1 MRFLPTP
8 ERLFGK
14 PVNSSRACAMLLL
27 LVLAGLSAG
36 HAQDEIKK
44 RQAELQA
51 IRDQIK
57 VFEERIREQQ
67 KSERAT
73 LELLDNYDRKGTLLR
88 ALITRLRNDE
98 QYLQNRI
105 AATRTGMEKLEGQ
118 LAFLKK
124 HYAAY
129 VTSIYKTGRTRDF
142 ELLLSSTSINQVYI
156 RNQYLKRFTEQ
167 RKRDAEGIGV
177 KRKQVEDKQ
186 AQLNIQLS
194 EEQRLIA
201 EKGAEEERLAELA
214 ADRRDALG
222 KIRKDKKSAQREID
236 RQMKAAKDL
245 EGMIAEL
252 IEADR
257 IRKEREAEEARRT
270 RIAPPVRAGGGF
282 ENRKGKLRWPVSEG
296 TVVAHFGNQ
305 THPTLKTITQNT
317 GIDIA
322 AKVGSPVSSVADGE
336 ISKIWWLPSYGNL
349 VIIDHGGSFYT
360 VYTHLGEI
368 NSAEGEKVKEGDVIG
383 YTGEALNGPRLH
395 FEIWKGKEKQNPE
408 QWLGR

>member
-1 MRFLPTP
+1 MSTP
-8 ERLFGK
+8 
-14 PVNSSRACAMLLL
+14 RACAAVIV
-27 LVLAGLSAG
+27 LVLAGLAG
-36 HAQDEIKK
+36 VRAQDEIKK
-44 RQAELQA
+44 RQDELQA

-57 VFEERIREQQ
+57 TYEEKIREQQ
-67 KSERAT
+67 KSERTT
-73 LELLDNYDRKGTLLR
+73 LELLDNYDLKGTLLR

-98 QYLQNRI
+98 QYIQYRI
-105 AATRTGMEKLEGQ
+105 GATRKGMEKLEGQ

-129 VTSIYKTGRTRDF
+129 VTSIYKTGRTRDL
-142 ELLLSSTSINQVYI
+142 ELLISSSSINQVYI

-167 RKRDAEGIGV
+167 RKRDAEGIGI
-177 KRKQVEDKQ
+177 KRKQVEEKQ
-186 AQLNIQLS
+186 AQLNIQLT

-201 EKGAEEERLAELA
+201 EKGSEEERLAELA
-214 ADRRDALG
+214 ADRRDALE
-222 KIRKDKKSAQREID
+222 KIRKDKKNVQREID
-236 RQMKAAKDL
+236 RQMRAAKEL
-245 EGMIAEL
+245 EGMIAQL

-257 IRKEREAEEARRT
+257 VRKEREAEEARRA
-270 RIAPPVRAGGGF
+270 RIAPPVHVGGGF

-305 THPTLKTITQNT
+305 THPTLKTVTQNT

-322 AKVGSPVSSVADGE
+322 AKVGSPVSTVADGE

-368 NSAEGEKVKEGDVIG
+368 NSSEGEKVKEGDVIG

-408 QWLGR
+408 QWLGRQ